1 MDNIFFYT
9 KTWPGPKYLIQADD
23 LLDLEYLWQNV
34 GFRLNKTMFLLTIN
48 QNSSFLHDQP

>member
-1 MDNIFFYT
+1 M
-9 KTWPGPKYLIQADD
+9 TWPGPKYLIKADD

-34 GFRLNKTMFLLTIN
+34 GFRLNKTMVLLTIN